1 MFICSRQLAVP
12 INRSP
17 HRDDHGDDDDYND
30 DEDKVHAVS

>member
-12 INRSP
+12 ISRST
-17 HRDDHGDDDDYND
+17 HHDDHHDNDDDD

>member
-12 INRSP
+12 ISRST
-17 HRDDHGDDDDYND
+17 HHDDHHDNDDD